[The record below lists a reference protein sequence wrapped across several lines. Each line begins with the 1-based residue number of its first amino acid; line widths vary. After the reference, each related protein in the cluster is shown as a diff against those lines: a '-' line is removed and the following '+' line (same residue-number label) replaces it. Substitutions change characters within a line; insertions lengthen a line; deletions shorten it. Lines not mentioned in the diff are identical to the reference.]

1 MSSSPL
7 REDRLAL
14 WDRLVRGEPVA
25 LEDCGELVT
34 QVSHDAS
41 PEERAGSILL
51 LGSIRIAAEANRA
64 TRRNLRAALRYW
76 FSHTGTKDRPPKLL
90 PRSLS
95 DAGLEQLVGLYLSWP
110 EAMESVGG
118 NPKDYTALKRLES
131 ALRARCADEWRERF
145 GSTPPDELLER
156 R

>member
-1 MSSSPL
+1 MSSSLL

-14 WDRLVRGEPVA
+14 WDRLLRGEPVRP
-25 LEDCGELVT
+25 EDCGQLVS

-51 LGSIRIAAEANRA
+51 LASIRIAEEANRA
-64 TRRNLRAALRYW
+64 MRRNLRAALRYW
-76 FSHTGTKDRPPKLL
+76 FSHTGTKDRPPKLRL
-90 PRSLS
+90 RDLS
-95 DAGLEQLVGLYLSWP
+95 DAGLERVIGLYLSWP

-131 ALRARCADEWRERF
+131 TLRARCANEWRERF
-145 GSTPPDELLER
+145 GSTPPDELL
-156 R
+156 